1 MRRADNLWRLLVG
14 MLLAALILGTTLPAA
29 AQEVSR
35 VYIGRVTGAFGTD
48 ALIAIVV
55 EPGGNAVAYA
65 CSKDD
70 GWNLQFSK
78 WFQGELSSQG
88 QLSAKSNDGSEVSGA
103 LQGTQLSGQ
112 LGSLSWSADL
122 VTSGTAGLYRGRAG
136 DEVHAVIE
144 APDGT
149 RVGRVWSVVNGAH
162 VGTWDFATA
171 SATPIAGGLR
181 VQRNQPEFIQLE
193 LTACTN
199 AFC

>member
-1 MRRADNLWRLLVG
+1 MRWTAGAWRLLVIAI
-14 MLLAALILGTTLPAA
+14 LATLTLSPTVPVA

-35 VYIGRVTGAFGTD
+35 VYVGRVTGASGAD

-55 EPGGNAVAYA
+55 EPGGNAAAYA

-78 WFQGELSSQG
+78 WFQGQLSPQG
-88 QLSAKSNDGSEVSGA
+88 QLSAKSNDGTEVTGT
-103 LQGTQLSGQ
+103 LQGSQLSGQ

-122 VTSGTAGLYRGRAG
+122 VTSGTAGLFRGRAG

-149 RVGRVWSVVNGAH
+149 RVGRVWSVVTGAH
-162 VGTWDFATA
+162 VGTWDFSTAT
-171 SATPIAGGLR
+171 ATPIGGGLR

>member
-1 MRRADNLWRLLVG
+1 MRKTGGVWRVLVG
-14 MLLAALILGTTLPAA
+14 TILVALTLGAALPAA
-29 AQEVSR
+29 AQELPR
-35 VYIGRVTGAFGTD
+35 VYVGRVTGAFGTD
-48 ALIAIVV
+48 ALIAVVV

-78 WFQGELSSQG
+78 WFQGALSPQG
-88 QLSAKSNDGSEVSGA
+88 QLSAKSNDGSEVSGT
-103 LQGTQLSGQ
+103 LQGSQLSGQ

-136 DEVHAVIE
+136 DDVHAVIE

-149 RVGRVWSVVNGAH
+149 RVGRIWSVVNGAH

>member
-1 MRRADNLWRLLVG
+1 MQRTAGIWRLLIG
-14 MLLAALILGTTLPAA
+14 MILAALTLGPALPVA
-29 AQEVSR
+29 AQELPR
-35 VYIGRVTGAFGTD
+35 VFVGRVTGTD
-48 ALIAIVV
+48 ALIAVVV
-55 EPGGNAVAYA
+55 EPGGNAAAYA

-70 GWNLQFSK
+70 AWNLQFSK
-78 WFQGELSSQG
+78 WFQGELSTQG
-88 QLSAKSNDGSEVSGA
+88 QLSAKANDGTEVTGT
-103 LQGTQLSGQ
+103 LQGSQLSGQ

-122 VTSGTAGLYRGRAG
+122 VTSGTAGLYRGRNG

-162 VGTWDFATA
+162 VGTWDFSTA
-171 SATPIAGGLR
+171 VATPIGGGLR
-181 VQRNQPEFIQLE
+181 VQRNQPEFIALE

>member
-1 MRRADNLWRLLVG
+1 MRRTAGAWRLLVIVI
-14 MLLAALILGTTLPAA
+14 LAALTLSPTLPVA

-35 VYIGRVTGAFGTD
+35 VYVGQVAGAAGPD
-48 ALIAIVV
+48 ALIAIIV
-55 EPGGNAVAYA
+55 EPGGDTVAYA

-70 GWNLQFSK
+70 GWNLQYSK
-78 WFQGELSSQG
+78 WFQGQLSTEG
-88 QLSAKSNDGSEVSGA
+88 QLSAKANDGSEVSGTLA
-103 LQGTQLSGQ
+103 GSQLSGQ

-122 VTSGTAGLYRGRAG
+122 VTDGTAGLYRGRVG

-162 VGTWDFATA
+162 VGTWDFLTA
-171 SATPIAGGLR
+171 SATPIGGGLR
-181 VQRNQPEFIQLE
+181 VQRNQPQFIQIE
-193 LTACTN
+193 LAACMN

>member
-1 MRRADNLWRLLVG
+1 MRRRIEIWRLLVG
-14 MLLAALILGTTLPAA
+14 IILAALTLSTALPVA

-35 VYIGRVTGAFGTD
+35 VFVGRIAGATGTD
-48 ALIAIVV
+48 ALIAVVV

-78 WFQGELSSQG
+78 WLQGQLSTAG
-88 QLSAKSNDGSEVSGA
+88 QLSAKANDGAEVTGT

-112 LGSLSWSADL
+112 LGTLSWSADL
-122 VTSGTAGLYRGRAG
+122 VTSCTAGLFRGRAG

-149 RVGRVWSVVNGAH
+149 RVGRVWSVVSGAH
-162 VGTWDFATA
+162 VGTWDFSTAT
-171 SATPIAGGLR
+171 ATPIGGGLR
-181 VQRNQPEFIQLE
+181 V
-193 LTACTN
+193 
-199 AFC
+199 